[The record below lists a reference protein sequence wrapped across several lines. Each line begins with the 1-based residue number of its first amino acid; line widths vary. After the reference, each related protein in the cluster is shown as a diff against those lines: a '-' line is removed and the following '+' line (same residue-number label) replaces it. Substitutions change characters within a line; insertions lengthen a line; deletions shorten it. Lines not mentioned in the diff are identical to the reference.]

1 MLEVARK
8 LTKLLES
15 EPDSREGAGG
25 RREFNRTKLLM
36 RCPPTVGVVTDNRD
50 PDCLGR
56 IRLSYDIVVP
66 GSVSPWLPVIGQ
78 GRGKGKGMWTLPEI
92 GTQALAVFT
101 AADRSRGYVL
111 GFIYD
116 REHHPPE
123 SGTEKK
129 CGRTLLQTRTHRIGV
144 TDKEG
149 SEEIRIE
156 SAEGRM
162 RVSIG
167 KFGGINVENE
177 LGGINI
183 KCKNLKCEGEAE
195 VHFATQKAFTLTTDD
210 TLKIN
215 PKGNVNITSSNE
227 VKLKGKNIKMSGSK
241 GVVAE
246 GKQIAVQDD
255 KVMGFDIHIMV
266 VPSGNGTT
274 TVPLPHPFIGKISD
288 KLSEDVKI
296 GNKGAAVKGSKAKHN
311 DSMHMQLP
319 GTINFQTP
327 PKKEGEVT
335 GGTVSKVKINGK
347 EAAVI
352 GSQVTTCNDMGM
364 QNNSV
369 IMAAGM
375 SIPMPAIVNPLNTE
389 EWKRER
395 EESQKK
401 EAKFSSVKWAKTS
414 CKEGEEIELSA
425 GVKDIADGNM
435 VTLQV
440 FREGQSPEASAALA
454 KFPLTVKDG
463 VVSAKWLYRADRSV
477 MPPEQNPRF
486 IFTAHSA
493 WCPWKKSEN
502 SLEVE
507 LRRPKI
513 EKTEWQDTD
522 GKAASKGTVGTPI
535 KLYADVTEFEE
546 GQGVTFTVYNART
559 EAEVTGIGAEVKDG
573 KAEAQWNPIDTRS
586 SDDTGE
592 LKYYF
597 EVTAARCKPV
607 KSGDIQVKNPKVI
620 SMEWEENTVYYNDKI
635 KLLIKSLEMADESPD
650 AKLLLYEK
658 GMVPEDEPLL
668 ELEITIDKDDLE
680 KEVKVDFEMDK
691 IKRFIDF
698 TSIDVYPLIKLEDTV
713 YSPDQP
719 SLLNI
724 QMGDIHYE

>member
-25 RREFNRTKLLM
+25 RREFNQTKLLM

-56 IRLSYDIVVP
+56 IRISYDIVVP

-101 AADRSRGYVL
+101 AEDRSRGYVL

-116 REHHPPE
+116 REHRPPE

-129 CGRTLLQTRTHRIGV
+129 CDSTLLQTRTQRIEV

-215 PKGNVNITSSNE
+215 PKGNVNITSDKE
-227 VKLKGKNIKMSGSK
+227 VKLKGKNIKISGSK

-255 KVMGFDIHIMV
+255 KVMGFDTHIMV

-311 DSMHMQLP
+311 DSMHLQLP

-335 GGTVSKVKINGK
+335 GGTVSKVKIDGK

-440 FREGQSPEASAALA
+440 FREGQSPEDSAAIA
-454 KFPLTVKDG
+454 KFPLSVKG
-463 VVSAKWLYRADRSV
+463 GSVFAKWSYRRNGNDI
-477 MPPEQNPRF
+477 PPERNPRF
-486 IFTAHSA
+486 IFSAHSA

-513 EKTEWQDTD
+513 EKTEWQDTE

-535 KLYADVTEFEE
+535 KLYAEVTEFEE
-546 GQGVTFTVYNART
+546 GQGLTFTVYNGQT
-559 EAEVTGIGAEVKDG
+559 QEAVYEAGADVQDG
-573 KAEAQWNPIDTRS
+573 KAEAQWTYHWD
-586 SDDTGE
+586 GEE
-592 LKYYF
+592 LKEKPRYYF
-597 EVTAARCKPV
+597 EVTANRCKNA
-607 KSGDIQVKNPKVI
+607 KSGEVEISGKLSVMVRKINNDVIPKQKYTLYRNNEVFKSGETTDDGEI
-620 SMEWEENTVYYNDKI
+620 LEEDLIPAQYCIVLNT
-635 KLLIKSLEMADESPD
+635 DE
-650 AKLLLYEK
+650 E
-658 GMVPEDEPLL
+658 
-668 ELEITIDKDDLE
+668 
-680 KEVKVDFEMDK
+680 
-691 IKRFIDF
+691 
-698 TSIDVYPLIKLEDTV
+698 
-713 YSPDQP
+713 
-719 SLLNI
+719 
-724 QMGDIHYE
+724 

>member
-36 RCPPTVGVVTDNRD
+36 RCPLTVGVVTDNRD

-56 IRLSYDIVVP
+56 IRISYGIVVP

-78 GRGKGKGMWTLPEI
+78 GRSKGKGMWTLPEI

-101 AADRSRGYVL
+101 AEDRSRGYVL

-116 REHHPPE
+116 REHRPPE

-129 CGRTLLQTRTHRIGV
+129 CDSTLLQTRTQRIEV

-215 PKGNVNITSSNE
+215 PKGNVNITSDKE
-227 VKLKGKNIKMSGSK
+227 VKLKGKNIKISGSK

-255 KVMGFDIHIMV
+255 KVMGFDTHIMV

-311 DSMHMQLP
+311 DSMHLQLP

-335 GGTVSKVKINGK
+335 GGTVSKVKIDGK

-440 FREGQSPEASAALA
+440 FREGQSPEDSAAIA
-454 KFPLTVKDG
+454 KFPLSVKG
-463 VVSAKWLYRADRSV
+463 GSVFAKWSYRRNGNDI
-477 MPPEQNPRF
+477 PPERNPRF
-486 IFTAHSA
+486 IFSAHSA

-513 EKTEWQDTD
+513 EKTEWQDTE

-535 KLYADVTEFEE
+535 KLYAEVTEFEE

-559 EAEVTGIGAEVKDG
+559 QAEVTGIEAEVKDG
-573 KAEAQWNPIDTRS
+573 KSEAQWNPVDTRS
-586 SDDTGE
+586 SDDTGK

-607 KSGDIQVKNPKVI
+607 KTGDIQVKNPKVI
-620 SMEWEENTVYYNDKI
+620 SMEWDKRAIYWGDKATLKI
-635 KLLIKSLEMADESPD
+635 KTFELSDESPVC
-650 AKLLLYEK
+650 KLQLWEK
-658 GMVPEDEPLL
+658 DYTTEDDFILEKDITIDEDELEQEIEFNFDIERLRDENEL
-668 ELEITIDKDDLE
+668 ELEVITKLIYE
-680 KEVKVDFEMDK
+680 KKSVSVKQ
-691 IKRFIDF
+691 I
-698 TSIDVYPLIKLEDTV
+698 PLLV
-713 YSPDQP
+713 RLGGHSV
-719 SLLNI
+719 
-724 QMGDIHYE
+724 

>member
-56 IRLSYDIVVP
+56 IRISYNTGVP

-78 GRGKGKGMWTLPEI
+78 GRGKGKGMWTLPAI

-101 AADRSRGYVL
+101 AEDRSRGYVL

-129 CGRTLLQTRTHRIGV
+129 SDSTLLQTRTQRIEV

-215 PKGNVNITSSNE
+215 PKGNVNITSDKE

-241 GVVAE
+241 GVAAE

-335 GGTVSKVKINGK
+335 GGTVSKVKIDGK

-389 EWKRER
+389 DWKRER

-440 FREGQSPEASAALA
+440 FREGQSPEDSAAIA

-513 EKTEWQDTD
+513 EKAEWQDAD
-522 GKAASKGTVGTPI
+522 GNSINKGIAGEAI
-535 KLYADVTEFEE
+535 KLYCEVTEFEE
-546 GQGVTFTVYNART
+546 GQGLTFTVYNGQT
-559 EAEVTGIGAEVKDG
+559 QEEVTSIGAQVKDG
-573 KAEAQWNPIDTRS
+573 KAKALWTYRYN
-586 SDDTGE
+586 GE
-592 LKYYF
+592 ELKEKPKYYF
-597 EVTAARCKPV
+597 EVTANRCKPV
-607 KSGDIQVKNPKVI
+607 KS
-620 SMEWEENTVYYNDKI
+620 EEVEIGQRLII
-635 KLLIKSLEMADESPD
+635 KLPKMQNIENIKAE
-650 AKLLLYEK
+650 LYRYGTDKTENISF
-658 GMVPEDEPLL
+658 DSDN
-668 ELEITIDKDDLE
+668 TFDKDNLVPGKYTLHLK
-680 KEVKVDFEMDK
+680 KE
-691 IKRFIDF
+691 
-698 TSIDVYPLIKLEDTV
+698 
-713 YSPDQP
+713 
-719 SLLNI
+719 
-724 QMGDIHYE
+724 